1 MAEYRV
7 ERLEASVGELL
18 ARQDTGRDL
27 RDLARY
33 ADDPVAFAVEVLH
46 GQPWSTQRDIMT
58 AVRDHPL
65 TAVAGA
71 NGVGKDWLLAAL
83 GLWWVY
89 AKGGLVLFT
98 AARHMQA
105 VEILMRREVARA
117 FVAGQLPGV
126 LGVEALRHLDGRA
139 AILTAVSNAMSRLG
153 GFHHE
158 RLFIGITEMS
168 GVEAWALE
176 ALLGCAVGAEDR
188 GC

>member
-71 NGVGKDWLLAAL
+71 NGVG
-83 GLWWVY
+83 
-89 AKGGLVLFT
+89 
-98 AARHMQA
+98 
-105 VEILMRREVARA
+105 
-117 FVAGQLPGV
+117 
-126 LGVEALRHLDGRA
+126 ALRHLDGRA

-188 GC
+188 VVAVGNPFASADTFRRMFRPDSPWRTFHVSALAHPNISAAGEA